1 MNDSIISG
9 ELRKRLQN
17 CVRISEQE
25 YTCEVAF
32 DPGFRGFEGHFDGN
46 PIVPGVCM
54 IELARVHAETALGKA
69 LRVTEIS
76 QCRFRNPILAGME
89 AECKLTV
96 RTLDD
101 GQLKIQS
108 EIRTCGNTACHVR
121 MKAAAL

>member
-1 MNDSIISG
+1 MIDSVIG
-9 ELRKRLQN
+9 EELRKRLAN
-17 CVRISEQE
+17 CVQTADGE
-25 YTCEVAF
+25 YVCGIAF